1 MKKTFSLLFLLHL
14 TLSCSSD
21 GQLFTNAICIEDI
34 TTIDPENGIKEH
46 QTVVIQEGKILKVDN
61 TRNLKLSTKNQIING
76 SGKYLIPGLWD
87 SHVHFAYIEEL
98 APYMND
104 LFLAYGIT
112 SLRDTGGEIM
122 FMRKWK
128 ELSEQNP
135 ATTPRLMIA
144 GPLLDGMPNVYDGS
158 SPDRPP
164 LSHGL
169 DTVDDVN
176 DYIDY
181 LDSLGVDF
189 LKAYEMLTPD
199 QFRAVLAK
207 ASEKGLKVTGHVPL
221 SMDVISASNAGLNS
235 MEHLRNVEMSMAGN
249 ATQLLTERQ
258 HMLTEG
264 RALQGGD
271 LRSNIHR
278 AQRLPAVDNADTDN
292 TANVLQTLA
301 KNQTVQIPTLALGH
315 VATFKEFTQA
325 HWQESFEYLPD
336 TIEQNWRSAMSRI
349 ESSAPNTERAKYSKW
364 ALQMT
369 GKAHRAGVPM
379 MAGTDTPIGFLTP
392 GLSLHR
398 ELELFVE
405 AGLTPLEA
413 LASATMEP
421 ARYFGMENKL
431 GQIADGMIADLLILN
446 ANPLESISN
455 TRTIDAVIKDGNLY
469 DTEALKSLK
478 AKMREW

>member
-1 MKKTFSLLFLLHL
+1 MKKTLSLLLLVSL
-14 TLSCSSD
+14 TLSCGAD
-21 GQLFTNAICIEDI
+21 GQEFTNAFCIEDI
-34 TTIDPENGIKEH
+34 TTIDPENGMKEH
-46 QTVVIQEGKILKVDN
+46 QTVIIQSGKILKVAN
-61 TRNLKLSTKNQIING
+61 TSDLRLSPKNHIING
-76 SGKYLIPGLWD
+76 TGKYLIPGLWD
-87 SHVHFAYIEEL
+87 AHVHFAYIEEL
-98 APYMND
+98 APAMND

-122 FMRKWK
+122 FMRQWK

-158 SPDRPP
+158 SPGRPP

-169 DTVDDVN
+169 ATVNDVN
-176 DYIDY
+176 NYIDY

-189 LKAYEMLTPD
+189 LKAYEMLTPE

-249 ATQLLTERQ
+249 APELLTERQ
-258 HMLTEG
+258 RMLTDG
-264 RALQGGD
+264 KTMQGGD
-271 LRSNIHR
+271 LRSSIHST
-278 AQRLPAVDNADTDN
+278 QRLPAVDNADANN
-292 TANVLQTLA
+292 TADVLQTLA
-301 KNQTVQIPTLALGH
+301 KNQTIQIPTLALGH
-315 VATFKEFTQA
+315 VATFREFTQA
-325 HWQESFEYLPD
+325 HWQESFGYLPND
-336 TIEQNWRSAMSRI
+336 IEQSWRTAMSNI
-349 ESSAPNTERAKYSKW
+349 EDAAPNTDRARYSKW
-364 ALQMT
+364 ALDMT
-369 GKAHRAGVPM
+369 GKAHKAGVPI

-405 AGLTPLEA
+405 AGLSPLEA
-413 LASATMEP
+413 LESATTEP
-421 ARYFGMENKL
+421 ARYFSMENEL

-455 TRTIDAVIKDGNLY
+455 TRTIDSVIKDGNLF
-469 DTEALKSLK
+469 DKKGLEEIKKRLND
-478 AKMREW
+478 